1 MNFYKVIVIHI
12 DTLFSEIIDEKH
24 FPDQDTAR
32 SYASAMLLAG
42 YTCLVVDM
50 SMTDA
55 DEPVELYT
63 Q

>member
-1 MNFYKVIVIHI
+1 MSFYKVIVIQI
-12 DTLFSEIIDEKH
+12 DTLFSSIIDEKH
-24 FPDQDTAR
+24 FADRDTAR

-42 YTCLVVDM
+42 YTCLVIDM
-50 SMTDA
+50 SMCAA